1 MQEHGFN
8 LWVGKILRRKKWQRT
23 PVLLPGKFHIQRR
36 LVGYSPWG
44 CKESDETEHASMHR
58 RTLDVKGGD
67 LGHKFC
73 SQWTHCLRN
82 SALRKHFKHLLS
94 SPFLLQHCNDS
105 CDWHNSSAQISFNN
119 SQTFCCIIHTNP
131 ENILEALPFWHLSPT
146 THCLIPRS
154 NGKLFCPFMFY
165 RVWRN
170 TAIGFFV
177 YSTTGSA
184 WITTKEGLFAVWIR
198 SPGCS

>member
-8 LWVGKILRRKKWQRT
+8 PRVGKILRRKKWQPT
-23 PVLLPGKFHIQRR
+23 PVLLPGKFHLQRR
-36 LVGYSPWG
+36 LVGYSPQG

-58 RTLDVKGGD
+58 RTLDVKGGG
-67 LGHKFC
+67 LGDKFC

-82 SALRKHFKHLLS
+82 SAIRKHLKHLLS
-94 SPFLLQHCNDS
+94 SPLPLQHCNDS
-105 CDWHNSSAQISFNN
+105 LTNTSPQIGFPLTTLKLSVA
-119 SQTFCCIIHTNP
+119 SCIQILK
-131 ENILEALPFWHLSPT
+131 IFLEALPFWHLSPT

-170 TAIGFFV
+170 TAIGFFI

-184 WITTKEGLFAVWIR
+184 WITTKEGLFA
-198 SPGCS
+198 G